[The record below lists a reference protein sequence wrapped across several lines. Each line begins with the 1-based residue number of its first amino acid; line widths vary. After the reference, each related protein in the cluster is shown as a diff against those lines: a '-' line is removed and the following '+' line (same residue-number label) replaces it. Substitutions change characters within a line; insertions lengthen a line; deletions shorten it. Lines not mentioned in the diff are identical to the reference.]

1 VIVCPSCGKENPEEA
16 RFCLACGSPVAEAP
30 EPPAPAGPS
39 EERKLVTVLFVDV
52 VGSTARAE
60 QLDPED
66 VKSMLAPYH
75 ARAGAE
81 LERFGGRVEKFV
93 GDAVLAIFGA
103 PIAYEDDPERAVR
116 AALAIKEGVA
126 DLNAQDAW
134 LDLHIRIGVHTG
146 EALVMLDARPDQGE
160 WTAAGDVMNTAA
172 RLQSSA
178 PTDGILVGQET
189 YNATRGVIEYRDH
202 EPIAAKGKADPVQ
215 VWEVVGVREGRNV
228 AAAAAP
234 LVGRERE
241 LEQIWGVWERIEQ
254 ERRPGFA
261 AVVGGPGIGKSRLI
275 AETAARLQER
285 CDVLWGRC
293 LSYGEG
299 ITYWPIVEIL
309 KQAARITHD
318 DDETATSA
326 KLGELLSGL
335 ATEDRDELR
344 TMAAALANLIG
355 VATTPEGTYSAEE
368 IGQAELHWG
377 IRRVLELVAARRPL
391 VLVLEDLHWAE
402 PTLIELV
409 ETLLEGG
416 EGSPVLLLC
425 SARPEAPQAW
435 PALFADGEHRRTV
448 ELEALGAGASEA
460 LLAELLRE
468 KGLPPEVAARVLE
481 NAGGNPL
488 FIEETVSMLSDA
500 GALGDGDV
508 GSLPVPTS
516 LQALIGSR
524 LDQLAPSGKMV
535 AQQASVIGTVFWPG
549 AVAHLGANGALAP
562 GLSELE
568 RRDLVRANRS
578 STVAGENEYAFK
590 HVLIRDVAYGRVTK
604 GERARLHARFAT
616 WTQELPGGEDELVE
630 IVAYHLEQA
639 CLFARAV
646 AHPPE
651 PPPIADA
658 VEALIR
664 AAEKSERREG
674 HREAERFYSRAL
686 DVVEESE
693 RELELRLKHSR
704 SLTSLGELRRASEQL
719 ARLADETLAAG
730 RLDLRCAALIA
741 LANIDSKQGRA
752 SEGREHILEAQSIAT
767 QIGDPVLE
775 IRARYESAD
784 LRAWFEG
791 EDRETIEDLRSGLAI
806 AEELD
811 DLALRIEGHM
821 RLGFLLFNL
830 GKLGESE
837 EHLESCARLAREMG
851 SHRDEARVTFLLAV
865 AKHYRGERAEARRLS
880 LQALDWLDRTAD
892 SYFQVQNL
900 RALALYALAEDD
912 LEEAEER
919 LKAAVPLALESGGW
933 LVLEIYRL
941 LVESLVRQQRV
952 GEARE
957 LAEFAARN
965 VPEEDVYSRAALLL
979 AEASVAVADGDV
991 DAVLDRYPQA
1001 LLLLEEQRLLID
1013 LAEGRIAF
1021 GRALNRFGRDE
1032 EATTQFHRAHEILAP
1047 MGARALVEEIER
1059 ELTAFPSPATAAAQR
1074 PEATG

>member
-1 VIVCPSCGKENPEEA
+1 MIVCPSCGKENPEEA

-30 EPPAPAGPS
+30 APPAPAGPS

-215 VWEVVGVREGRNV
+215 VWEVVGVLEGRNV

-254 ERRPGFA
+254 ARRPGLA

-275 AETAARLQER
+275 AETAARLEER
-285 CDVLWGRC
+285 CDVFWGRC

-409 ETLLEGG
+409 AALLEGG
-416 EGSPVLLLC
+416 EGSPMLLLC
-425 SARPEAPQAW
+425 SARPEASETW
-435 PALFADGEHRRTV
+435 PAFFADGENRSTV

-488 FIEETVSMLSDA
+488 FIEETVSMLERRWRA
-500 GALGDGDV
+500 RRRRRRVA
-508 GSLPVPTS
+508 PR
-516 LQALIGSR
+516 A
-524 LDQLAPSGKMV
+524 DQS
-535 AQQASVIGTVFWPG
+535 PG
-549 AVAHLGANGALAP
+549 ANRIAP
-562 GLSELE
+562 RPADSQRQE
-568 RRDLVRANRS
+568 RRATGVRDRDGFLAGRS
-578 STVAGENEYAFK
+578 RPPRRQRRPRSRP
-590 HVLIRDVAYGRVTK
+590 L
-604 GERARLHARFAT
+604 RARASR
-616 WTQELPGGEDELVE
+616 PGS
-630 IVAYHLEQA
+630 
-639 CLFARAV
+639 C
-646 AHPPE
+646 E
-651 PPPIADA
+651 P
-658 VEALIR
+658 
-664 AAEKSERREG
+664 K
-674 HREAERFYSRAL
+674 
-686 DVVEESE
+686 
-693 RELELRLKHSR
+693 
-704 SLTSLGELRRASEQL
+704 
-719 ARLADETLAAG
+719 
-730 RLDLRCAALIA
+730 
-741 LANIDSKQGRA
+741 
-752 SEGREHILEAQSIAT
+752 
-767 QIGDPVLE
+767 
-775 IRARYESAD
+775 
-784 LRAWFEG
+784 
-791 EDRETIEDLRSGLAI
+791 
-806 AEELD
+806 
-811 DLALRIEGHM
+811 
-821 RLGFLLFNL
+821 
-830 GKLGESE
+830 
-837 EHLESCARLAREMG
+837 
-851 SHRDEARVTFLLAV
+851 
-865 AKHYRGERAEARRLS
+865 
-880 LQALDWLDRTAD
+880 LDR
-892 SYFQVQNL
+892 
-900 RALALYALAEDD
+900 
-912 LEEAEER
+912 
-919 LKAAVPLALESGGW
+919 
-933 LVLEIYRL
+933 
-941 LVESLVRQQRV
+941 
-952 GEARE
+952 
-957 LAEFAARN
+957 
-965 VPEEDVYSRAALLL
+965 
-979 AEASVAVADGDV
+979 
-991 DAVLDRYPQA
+991 
-1001 LLLLEEQRLLID
+1001 
-1013 LAEGRIAF
+1013 GR
-1021 GRALNRFGRDE
+1021 
-1032 EATTQFHRAHEILAP
+1032 
-1047 MGARALVEEIER
+1047 
-1059 ELTAFPSPATAAAQR
+1059 
-1074 PEATG
+1074 